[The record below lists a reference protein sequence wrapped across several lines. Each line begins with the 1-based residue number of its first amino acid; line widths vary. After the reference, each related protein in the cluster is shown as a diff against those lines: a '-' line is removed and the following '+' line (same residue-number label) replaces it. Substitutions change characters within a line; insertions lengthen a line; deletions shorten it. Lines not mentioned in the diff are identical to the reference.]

1 MIEVDG
7 GHGEGG
13 GQLLRMAVALSA
25 LTETPVRVVRIR
37 ASRPTPGLA
46 AQHVTAINVVAGLC
60 KAEVTDASLGASSIE
75 FRPGKLAAGRFSFD
89 VGTAG
94 SMTLV
99 LQALLP
105 VAAAAPGAVRV
116 RLLGGTDVR
125 WSPPIDYFNRV
136 FLPLLRRLGAH
147 ADVEVLRRGYYPR
160 GGGIIEAVIEPT
172 RSWSAFREFGRGEVE
187 RVRGIAH
194 VSNLPEDV
202 PKRMKHAA
210 LRRLHG
216 ISDVKVEERVYRG
229 EEAVGQGG
237 ALVLW
242 AEAETALV
250 GADSLAE
257 RGKPSERIGEEAA
270 TSIGAEIESQATLDV
285 HAADQ
290 LLVYLACA
298 EGPSRFRARSVS
310 GHLETMMWLVP
321 QFVPCRFAVTRER
334 GGFEVS
340 VEPGA

>member
-7 GHGEGG
+7 GRGEGG
-13 GQLLRMAVALSA
+13 GQLLRMALALSA
-25 LTETPVRVVRIR
+25 LTDTPVRVARIR
-37 ASRPTPGLA
+37 AGRPTPGLA
-46 AQHVTAINVVAGLC
+46 AQHVTAINAVAALC
-60 KAEVTDASLGASSIE
+60 EAEVTGVSVGASSIE

-94 SMTLV
+94 STTLV

-116 RLLGGTDVR
+116 RLFGGTDVR

-160 GGGIIEAVIEPT
+160 GGGIVEAVIEPT
-172 RSWSAFREFGRGEVE
+172 RSWSALRRSERGEVE

-202 PKRMKHAA
+202 PKRMAHAA

-216 ISDVKVEERVYRG
+216 IADVKIEQRVYHG
-229 EEAVGQGG
+229 EDAIGQGG

-242 AEAETALV
+242 AETDAGLL

-257 RGKPSERIGEEAA
+257 RGKSSERVGEEAA
-270 TSIGAEIESQATLDV
+270 ASLGAEIESRTTLDL
-285 HAADQ
+285 HLADQ
-290 LLVYLACA
+290 LLIYLARA
-298 EGPSRFRARSVS
+298 DGPSEFRVRAVS
-310 GHLETMMWLVP
+310 GHMETMMWLIP
-321 QFVPCRFAVTRER
+321 QFVPCRFAVARDA
-334 GGFEVS
+334 GGWQVS
-340 VEPGA
+340 VEPGV

>member
-25 LTETPVRVVRIR
+25 LTETPVRIVRIR
-37 ASRPTPGLA
+37 AGRPTPGLA
-46 AQHVTAINVVAGLC
+46 AQHVTAINAVAALC
-60 KAEVTDASLGASSIE
+60 AAEVTGVAVGASSIE
-75 FRPGKLAAGRFSFD
+75 FRPGNLASGHFSFD

-94 SMTLV
+94 SITLV

-105 VAAAAPGAVRV
+105 VAAAAGGPVRV
-116 RLLGGTDVR
+116 RLVGGTDVR

-136 FLPLLRRLGAH
+136 FLALLRGLGSH

-160 GGGIIEAVIEPT
+160 GGGVVDIVVEPT
-172 RSWSAFREFGRGEVE
+172 RSWSSLGNPERGEIQ

-194 VSNLPEDV
+194 VSNLPEHV

-216 ISDVKVEERVYRG
+216 IPDVKIEERVYQG
-229 EEAVGQGG
+229 EEAIGQGG

-242 AEAETALV
+242 AETEASLL
-250 GADSLAE
+250 GAGSLAE

-270 TSIGAEIESQATLDV
+270 VSLKAEIESQATLDV

-290 LLVYLACA
+290 VLVYLARA
-298 EGPSRFRARSVS
+298 DNPSRFHVRAVS
-310 GHLETMMWLVP
+310 GHMETMMWLIP
-321 QFVPCRFAVTRER
+321 QFLACRFAIVREP
-334 GGFEVS
+334 GGWQVS
-340 VEPGA
+340 VEPLA